1 MHMTSQLATLKR
13 GRGRPRKFQDPST
26 AMTLTL
32 PRTVIAALRRID
44 PDVSRAV
51 VKLAHTKSPKPAGR
65 PAAVLARY
73 GRNAVILVDPSRMLE
88 QQTGISL
95 VPLADGRA
103 LISFDESMTI
113 SQLEL
118 ALRDAIEEAT
128 LSAEDARIFKSVSAL
143 LKDARLSHNVK
154 LHQRQIIVLEVLK
167 QRKKANRQLSERSA

>member
-1 MHMTSQLATLKR
+1 MKSPLENLRR
-13 GRGRPRKFQDPST
+13 GRGRPRKFDDPST

-32 PRTVIAALRRID
+32 PQAVVAALRRID

-51 VKLAHTKSPKPAGR
+51 VKLAAKKALKPTRR

-73 GRNAVILVDPSRMLE
+73 GRNAVILVDPSRVLE

-95 VPLADGRA
+95 VPLVDGRA
-103 LISFDESMTI
+103 LISFDDSMTI

-118 ALRDAIEEAT
+118 ALRDSIEDT
-128 LSAEDARIFKSVSAL
+128 SLPPEDARIFKSISAL
-143 LKDARLSHNVK
+143 LKSARLSQNVK

-167 QRKKANRQLSERSA
+167 RRSKS